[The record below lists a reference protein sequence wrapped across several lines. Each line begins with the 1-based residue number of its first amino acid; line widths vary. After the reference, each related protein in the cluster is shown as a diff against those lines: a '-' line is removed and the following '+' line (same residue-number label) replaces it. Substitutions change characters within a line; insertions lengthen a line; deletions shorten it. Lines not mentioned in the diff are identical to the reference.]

1 MTYESVREVESGIA
15 PGVTYVV
22 ARMSFVRRLEL
33 MRRVRALAG
42 KKEFL
47 DAGGDAGGK
56 MDGALLQAEI
66 DRSYI
71 LWGLREVRGLT
82 VDGAAATPELLAE
95 AGPEDLFREA
105 LAAVRAETGL
115 SAAERK
121 N

>member
-1 MTYESVREVESGIA
+1 MTYESVREVESEIA

-22 ARMSFVRRLEL
+22 VRMSFVRRVEL

-47 DAGGDAGGK
+47 DAGEDAGGK

-66 DRSYI
+66 ERNYI
-71 LWGLREVRGLT
+71 ILGLREVRGLT
-82 VDGAAATPELLAE
+82 VDGVAATPDLLAE
-95 AGPEDLFREA
+95 AGPENLFREA
-105 LAAVRAETGL
+105 LAAVRAEAGL

>member
-1 MTYESVREVESGIA
+1 MTYESVREVESEIA
-15 PGVTYVV
+15 PGVTYLV
-22 ARMSFVRRLEL
+22 ARMSFARRLDL
-33 MRRVRALAG
+33 MRRVRELAG

-47 DAGGDAGGK
+47 DAAEDACGK

-66 DRSYI
+66 DRLYVV
-71 LWGLREVRGLT
+71 WGLREIRGLT
-82 VDGAAATPELLAE
+82 VDGAAGTPESLADT
-95 AGPEDLFREA
+95 GPENLFREA